1 MTNDNRILVVDDEP
15 DIVELYRSYLSDQYD
30 IRTAE
35 GGEDGLDELDE
46 TVDVVLLDR
55 RMPGLSGDEVVA
67 RIRERRVD
75 TKIIVVTGVEPDMDI
90 LGLEFDEYLVK
101 PVTEAE
107 LKDAI
112 EDMIARAELEARF
125 REVFRLAS
133 KITTLED
140 KLDIA
145 ELEESEQ
152 YRQLTEEFRERKEE
166 LELPEGDKS
175 YYYEATMSK
184 LRGVFERTGRA

>member
-1 MTNDNRILVVDDEP
+1 MRQIDSLRFSEGKTRRMTNDNRILVVDDEP

-55 RMPGLSGDEVVA
+55 RMPGLSRDEVVA

-75 TKIIVVTGVEPDMDI
+75 TTIIV
-90 LGLEFDEYLVK
+90 
-101 PVTEAE
+101 
-107 LKDAI
+107 
-112 EDMIARAELEARF
+112 RAELEARF